1 MIVYI
6 VHTVLKGETL
16 SKIAKRYNTTI
27 EALQKANSIKN
38 VNLIQIGQKLNIPN
52 VSKDYE
58 AIGKQFQRALN
69 DVRNLPNV
77 KKLEELI
84 GE

>member
-1 MIVYI
+1 MYI